1 MHQTQSGECHGQRS
15 VWTADFSFN
24 GALWGAGPNNIF
36 VMWIF
41 FLSLKHFLGNTNNKC
56 HVWEHYR
63 VRVNIYLRP
72 KVAEWDI
79 VLGYCNSNPE
89 STALAKRD
97 FGGGVEK
104 CLYKVDPFLDDRT
117 RHSAVI
123 CCCATFFPTCH
134 KVGRYTHEKTT
145 NGSEFAACDKW
156 LGRKI
161 YWDQPKNCFG
171 FV

>member
-1 MHQTQSGECHGQRS
+1 MHQTQSGKCHGQRS
-15 VWTADFSFN
+15 VRTADFSFN

-36 VMWIF
+36 VMWSF

-97 FGGGVEK
+97 FGGGGW
-104 CLYKVDPFLDDRT
+104 KVFVQGWSFPGWQNPSFCSNMLLRY
-117 RHSAVI
+117 
-123 CCCATFFPTCH
+123 FFPTCH